1 MIEKKIKLGTFSH
14 AISGEDSEECRVVK
28 AWSDLIEEAQII
40 DVKQVSQDFDNLLTE
55 QWPCN
60 IVGCYLSKYLQVPRC
75 ALKVFELFRWS
86 VFYTSGKFL
95 EEEDEIIIQHM
106 ESQNGKELDLNYLK
120 VKLNRPRNNI
130 ANRIA
135 NLKAPKSKSGQ
146 KFTVDEY
153 IMIVKHVLGPN
164 IPTEANEIIKLCNNK
179 KPWKSLESK
188 LQRNRQSIAQTW
200 SRIQS
205 TILAHLNGT
214 LNLDSRKNFFQ
225 FIIDKKYVS
234 VIDID
239 WNIVKETWPSISKH
253 NLSAAAKSFA
263 NRHGKI
269 GIPLHQNLSENLHH
283 MKDRKEVSQLQ
294 LELINE
300 FEKLRNK
307 D

>member
-1 MIEKKIKLGTFSH
+1 M
-14 AISGEDSEECRVVK
+14 
-28 AWSDLIEEAQII
+28 
-40 DVKQVSQDFDNLLTE
+40 
-55 QWPCN
+55 
-60 IVGCYLSKYLQVPRC
+60 
-75 ALKVFELFRWS
+75 
-86 VFYTSGKFL
+86 
-95 EEEDEIIIQHM
+95 
-106 ESQNGKELDLNYLK
+106 
-120 VKLNRPRNNI
+120 NRPRNNI

-225 FIIDKKYVS
+225 FIIDKKYIS
-234 VIDID
+234 VTDID